1 MRAINMDN
9 IHIKNE
15 RDRSKLLNN
24 LKSSY
29 DTINSSPVQKISP
42 INNDYVSHRNKNDEV
57 FRGKGK
63 RLYNQNQN
71 SIDSVK
77 FDYKDYYLT
86 PNDRIN
92 QILDYYA
99 ILDRQRGRSLDH
111 NHNLHHQKE
120 IKQIKDNKNKMNLN
134 RDKNRNRQNN
144 LSPENPHNK
153 SVDSNGQKED
163 YFVMKFNYNA
173 MSNLNSVL
181 GKNKNKL
188 VKK

>member
-1 MRAINMDN
+1 MDN

-15 RDRSKLLNN
+15 RDRSGLLSN
-24 LKSSY
+24 LKSSF
-29 DTINSSPVQKISP
+29 DTINSSPINKLSP
-42 INNDYVSHRNKNDEV
+42 INNHYVSLRNKNDEV

-99 ILDRQRGRSLDH
+99 VLDRQRGRSLDH
-111 NHNLHHQKE
+111 NLHHLRENKE
-120 IKQIKDNKNKMNLN
+120 IKDHKNKMNLN
-134 RDKNRNRQNN
+134 RDKHRNRQNN

-153 SVDSNGQKED
+153 SVDSNGPKED